1 MGSRGGV
8 DLPLPDEADR
18 FSVCNK
24 GGVLMES
31 RTSIQSM
38 ALEIAKVANKVS
50 NVLNMPVTVDQVVQ
64 ISQILNGEK
73 SVGTVATKTSSK
85 LDLKK
90 KVDSKSIASQKLS
103 WLGFDFDRFLD
114 GEVHVVTAQEIREFF
129 GWGNTVKTS
138 VVLSRFSSRLGVH
151 AMRNGVKLRQKRIRT
166 GSLAGVATEYQLY

>member
-50 NVLNMPVTVDQVVQ
+50 NVLNIPVTVDQVVQ

-73 SVGTVATKTSSK
+73 SVGLVTTKEVTK
-85 LDLKK
+85 LSPNKK
-90 KVDSKSIASQKLS
+90 ETKSIATKPIS
-103 WLGFDFDRFLD
+103 WEGFDFDRFLD
-114 GEVHVVTAQEIREFF
+114 GEIHVVSAQEIRDFF
-129 GWGNTVKTS
+129 GWGKTVKTS
-138 VVLSRFSSRLGVH
+138 IVLSRFSSRLGVH

-166 GSLAGVATEYQLY
+166 GALAGIATEYQMY